1 MGLRKLPDPPSQTMM
16 TSDQK
21 KALLLLNSVIFN
33 YHGFDEEEQKILE
46 GLATNIDGKPE
57 LVWVQKFIQE
67 DMSTLFERAREFF
80 KGTTLT
86 YDKETR
92 ISFLNTVWEGTNKKG
107 HITEMEAM
115 AILKLA
121 KDWGVQRD
129 FLNLVRG

>member
-1 MGLRKLPDPPSQTMM
+1 M

-21 KALLLLNSVIFN
+21 KALLLLNAVIFN
-33 YHGFDEEEQKILE
+33 YHGLDEEEQKILE
-46 GLATNIDGKPE
+46 DISINLDGKTE
-57 LVWVQKFIQE
+57 LEWVQGFVEQ
-67 DMSTLFERAREFF
+67 DVTTLFERAREYF
-80 KGTTLT
+80 KNTIST
-86 YDKETR
+86 YDKETKV
-92 ISFLNTVWEGTNKKG
+92 SYLNSVWEGTNKKG

>member
-1 MGLRKLPDPPSQTMM
+1 M
-16 TSDQK
+16 TSEQK

-33 YHGFDEEEQKILE
+33 YHGLDEEEQKILE
-46 GLATNIDGKPE
+46 EIASNLDGKKE
-57 LVWVQKFIQE
+57 LEWAQAFVQE
-67 DMSTLFERAREFF
+67 DVPTLFERAREYF
-80 KGTTLT
+80 KTTIST
-86 YDKETR
+86 YDKETKV
-92 ISFLNTVWEGTNKKG
+92 SYLNTVWEGTNKKG

>member
-1 MGLRKLPDPPSQTMM
+1 M
-16 TSDQK
+16 TTEQK

-46 GLATNIDGKPE
+46 ASAKGMDAMQE
-57 LVWVQKFIQE
+57 LKWVQGFVQE
-67 DMSTLFERAREFF
+67 DVTTLFERARVFF
-80 KGTTLT
+80 KETILT
-86 YDKETR
+86 YDKDTKV
-92 ISFLNTVWEGTNKKG
+92 SFLNTVWEATNKKG